1 MIIDE
6 QVVPVFVFSGL
17 SYGRSNMASKSQ
29 LVNRS
34 GRFMGWYD
42 DLVRESP
49 SSKTWGSKVDF
60 NNQNSDSNTGP
71 SAQSHPMSSPSSI

>member
-6 QVVPVFVFSGL
+6 QVVPVFVFSEL

-29 LVNRS
+29 VVNRS

-42 DLVRESP
+42 HLVRESP
-49 SSKTWGSKVDF
+49 SSKT
-60 NNQNSDSNTGP
+60 
-71 SAQSHPMSSPSSI
+71 

>member
-6 QVVPVFVFSGL
+6 QVVPVFVFSEL

-29 LVNRS
+29 VVNRS

-42 DLVRESP
+42 YQVRESP

-60 NNQNSDSNTGP
+60 NNKNSDSNTGP
-71 SAQSHPMSSPSSI
+71 TAQSHPISSWSSI